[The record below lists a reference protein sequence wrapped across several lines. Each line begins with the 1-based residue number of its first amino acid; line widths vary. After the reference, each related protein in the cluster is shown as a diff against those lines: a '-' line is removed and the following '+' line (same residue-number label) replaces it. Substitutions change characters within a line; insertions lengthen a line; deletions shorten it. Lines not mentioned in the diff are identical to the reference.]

1 MTNCLFSLKAFA
13 ICTVIFDLECLLS
26 FFRRTRLCMCLS
38 SLLDGWLQKQ
48 LKTEDAF
55 SSTAFWRSMCWRPRE
70 GQLTA
75 QWAAALLGAAGFRAV
90 QLVGDLSASDVAPSK
105 SYFRET
111 WLQLCSELR
120 GRGGESSFFPSR
132 RSSAACCAACWSAS
146 SRASCAASCAARV

>member
-1 MTNCLFSLKAFA
+1 MG
-13 ICTVIFDLECLLS
+13 CLLS

-75 QWAAALLGAAGFRAV
+75 QRAAALLGAAGFRAV
-90 QLVGDLSASDVAPSK
+90 RLVGDLSASDAAPSK

-111 WLQLCSELR
+111 WRQLCSELR
-120 GRGGESSFFPSR
+120 GRGGESSFFSIQAQLC
-132 RSSAACCAACWSAS
+132 SVLCGELCSKGVADSAVS
-146 SRASCAASCAARV
+146 